1 MTAAVVELA
10 DISKQYG
17 GLRPLR
23 IAGLVLGGDDRVAIV
38 GLDLPAAE
46 TLVNLITGASL
57 PEAGEVRVFG
67 RSTATI
73 ADSTE
78 WLALVDRFGIVT
90 GRAVLLDALSVVQN
104 LAMPF
109 SLDIEP
115 PDEAVRERAVAL
127 AVEVGLERGAWDR
140 PVGELDGASRLR
152 VRVGRSLAL
161 DPAVLLLEHPTAVI
175 ERGAVG
181 VLARDLCRIAERRR
195 IALLTLT
202 SDAEFASVAAAR
214 VLQLDPASGQ
224 LAERRRRRSWSV
236 WPRR

>member
-1 MTAAVVELA
+1 VTAAVVELA

-23 IAGLVLGGDDRVAIV
+23 IASLVVGADDRLAIV
-38 GLDLPAAE
+38 GVDLAAAE
-46 TLVNLITGASL
+46 TLVNLVTGASL
-57 PEAGEVRVFG
+57 PDAGEVRAFG
-67 RSTATI
+67 RSTAAI

-90 GRAVLLDALSVVQN
+90 ERAVLLDALSVVQN

-115 PDEAVRERAVAL
+115 PGEEVRERAVAL
-127 AVEVGLERGAWDR
+127 AAEVGLAPDVWDR
-140 PVGELDGASRLR
+140 PVGELDGALRLR
-152 VRVGRSLAL
+152 VRIGRALAL
-161 DPAVLLLEHPTAVI
+161 DPAVMLLEHPTAVV

-181 VLARDLCRIAERRR
+181 ALGRDVRGIAERRR

-202 SDAEFASVAAAR
+202 ADEEFAALAGAR
-214 VLQLDPASGQ
+214 VLQLDAASGR
-224 LAERRRRRSWSV
+224 LAERRRRNRFSWL
-236 WPRR
+236 RG